1 MGPNTLFEPANTLSA
16 DSYCNTPSIRGR
28 SCDVSA
34 RERLVA
40 SWFAFARAA
49 SARRWSTAVVAW
61 KMDFSEGVRESMNSE
76 TAEAKGSSFL
86 VLARDGKG
94 SYGLETYP
102 FVRMPTIVQVRD
114 EEKLWENFAML

>member
-1 MGPNTLFEPANTLSA
+1 MYLSSAPPNSSHAGELTWRTIRKHPQMGPNTLFEPANTLSA

-40 SWFAFARAA
+40 SWFEFARAA

-86 VLARDGKG
+86 VLARG
-94 SYGLETYP
+94 
-102 FVRMPTIVQVRD
+102 
-114 EEKLWENFAML
+114 